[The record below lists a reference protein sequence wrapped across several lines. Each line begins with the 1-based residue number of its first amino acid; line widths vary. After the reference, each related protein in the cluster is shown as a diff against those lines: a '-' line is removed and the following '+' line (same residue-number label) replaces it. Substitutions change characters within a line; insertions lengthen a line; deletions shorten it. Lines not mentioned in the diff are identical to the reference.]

1 MESGQGF
8 SGEDGYEAP
17 VHWRLL
23 TTHRTERLEDALR
36 YIDWY
41 RQCWMIEQLFRTLK
55 KQGLDVGSSQVETG
69 EGLTKLACL
78 ALQAAVP
85 TRQLT
90 QVGDGGNSAQAAD
103 VFNPDEVELLQRLQP
118 TLEGKTE
125 KQRNPHDPGSLAQAA
140 RVVARPGGW
149 GYASEAKPGPITLL
163 HDLKRLAAIC
173 HGWTSAKKDVCI
185 D

>member
-1 MESGQGF
+1 
-8 SGEDGYEAP
+8 
-17 VHWRLL
+17 
-23 TTHRTERLEDALR
+23 
-36 YIDWY
+36 
-41 RQCWMIEQLFRTLK
+41 MIEQLFRTLK
-55 KQGLDVGSSQVETG
+55 KQGPDVESSQVETG
-69 EGLTKLACL
+69 ECLTKLACL
-78 ALQAAVP
+78 ALQAAIP

-125 KQRNPHDPGSLAQAA
+125 KQKNPYCTGFLAQAA

>member
-1 MESGQGF
+1 
-8 SGEDGYEAP
+8 
-17 VHWRLL
+17 
-23 TTHRTERLEDALR
+23 
-36 YIDWY
+36 
-41 RQCWMIEQLFRTLK
+41 MIEQLFRTLK
-55 KQGLDVGSSQVETG
+55 KQGPDVESSRVETG

-125 KQRNPHDPGSLAQAA
+125 KQKNPYGTGFLAQAVW
-140 RVVARPGGW
+140 VVARLGGW
-149 GYASEAKPGPITLL
+149 KGYASEAKPGLITLL
-163 HDLKRLAAIC
+163 LGLKRLAAIC
-173 HGWTSAKKDVCI
+173 HGWTSAKRDGCI